1 MYSIYIIK
9 CQEDKYYI
17 GKTERDPQIRYQ
29 KHLSGK
35 GSIWTKKYKP
45 KELVCVYKKCDSY
58 DEDKY
63 TKMYMEKYGIDNV
76 RGGSYTTVKL
86 SYETKEFLQKEIIS
100 AQDKCRGCGKSGH
113 FYRYCPNKYKIKSS
127 GLHQKISKIEKDL
140 DQIKIVLISKYT
152 DSAIL
157 DANKILQERI
167 GYNLY
172 FINKLYKEGN
182 ISEKE
187 KNNIK
192 NSLIDK
198 FVKYNNRKIKNK
210 RNNISTSSKKIIKI
224 NKKKSYKPEDSI
236 ALRVCR
242 RRRK

>member
-76 RGGSYTTVKL
+76 RGGSYTTIKL
-86 SYETKEFLQKEIIS
+86 SYETKEFLKQEIIS

-113 FYRYCPNKYKIKSS
+113 FYRYCPNKYKIKSN
-127 GLHQKISKIEKDL
+127 GMQQKISKIETDL
-140 DQIKIVLISKYT
+140 DQIKKILISSYVNDHKPNT
-152 DSAIL
+152 H
-157 DANKILQERI
+157 KIYQERV

-172 FINKLYKEGN
+172 FINKLYKEGK

-187 KNNIK
+187 KNKIK
-192 NSLIDK
+192 DSLIDK
-198 FVKYNNRKIKNK
+198 FVNYDTNK
-210 RNNISTSSKKIIKI
+210 PQ
-224 NKKKSYKPEDSI
+224 KKKTVSESSPTRFTVTSNKEESI
-236 ALRVCR
+236 ASRVCK
-242 RRRK
+242 RKRK